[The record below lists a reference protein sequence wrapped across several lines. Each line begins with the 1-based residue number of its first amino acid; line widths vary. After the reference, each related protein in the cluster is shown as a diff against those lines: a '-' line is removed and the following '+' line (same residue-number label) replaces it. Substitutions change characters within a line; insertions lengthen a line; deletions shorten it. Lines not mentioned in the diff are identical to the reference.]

1 MDITR
6 NMNGARAL
14 VVGAGLALALAMGAA
29 PTPAMA
35 AGRVGSTKV
44 MVKTEIDNVNFKVP
58 TVIPFIAKAEARFRA
73 PQKMQPPSTTFR
85 PTASMSP
92 T

>member
-6 NMNGARAL
+6 NLNGARVL

-29 PTPAMA
+29 PTTALA
-35 AGRVGSTKV
+35 EGRTGTTNVTIR
-44 MVKTEIDNVNFKVP
+44 TEIDNIKFKAP
-58 TVIPFIAKAEARFRA
+58 TVIPFVAKADGTLQGLPRI
-73 PQKMQPPSTTFR
+73 QPPSTIFR
-85 PTASMSP
+85 PMASTLP

>member
-6 NMNGARAL
+6 NLSGTRAL

-29 PTPAMA
+29 PTTALA
-35 AGRVGSTKV
+35 EGRVGTTDV
-44 MVKTEIDNVNFKVP
+44 TIRTEIDNITFKAP
-58 TVIPFIAKAEARFRA
+58 TVIPFVASADGTLQALPRT
-73 PQKMQPPSTTFR
+73 QPPSTIFR
-85 PTASMSP
+85 PMASTLP

>member
-14 VVGAGLALALAMGAA
+14 AVGAGLALALAMGAA

-35 AGRVGSTKV
+35 AGRVGTTKV
-44 MVKTEIDNVNFKVP
+44 MVRTEIDNVEFKVP
-58 TVIPFIAKAEARFRA
+58 TVIPFVAKADGTH
-73 PQKMQPPSTTFR
+73 PCH
-85 PTASMSP
+85 
-92 T
+92 

>member
-29 PTPAMA
+29 PTPGGCCGRLS
-35 AGRVGSTKV
+35 AGR
-44 MVKTEIDNVNFKVP
+44 
-58 TVIPFIAKAEARFRA
+58 AKHSL
-73 PQKMQPPSTTFR
+73 P
-85 PTASMSP
+85 
-92 T
+92 

>member
-44 MVKTEIDNVNFKVP
+44 MVKTEIDNVNFK
-58 TVIPFIAKAEARFRA
+58 FRRLFRSSPSDGTLQA

>member
-29 PTPAMA
+29 PTPALA
-35 AGRVGSTKV
+35 AGRVGTTKV
-44 MVKTEIDNVNFKVP
+44 MVRTEIDNVGK
-58 TVIPFIAKAEARFRA
+58 
-73 PQKMQPPSTTFR
+73 
-85 PTASMSP
+85 
-92 T
+92 

>member
-1 MDITR
+1 
-6 NMNGARAL
+6 
-14 VVGAGLALALAMGAA
+14 
-29 PTPAMA
+29 
-35 AGRVGSTKV
+35 

-58 TVIPFIAKAEARFRA
+58 TVIPFIAKADGTLQG